1 MNKEENTKGTSRGK
15 RMLFELMNAIM
26 DLENYCEKLE
36 RENKHLNEQLDV
48 ALKDYDKLQ
57 ENWERLYN
65 FTSERFNATQ
75 DAIYLDVLE
84 QMQRLE
90 GKENENNQ

>member
-1 MNKEENTKGTSRGK
+1 MNRAKK
-15 RMLFELMNAIM
+15 RLFELMDTIM
-26 DLENYCEKLE
+26 DLQNYMQRLE
-36 RENKHLNEQLDV
+36 SENKHLNEQLDV
-48 ALKDYDKLQ
+48 ALKDYDKLL

-75 DAIYLDVLE
+75 DAVYLDVLE

-90 GKENENNQ
+90 GKEN

>member
-1 MNKEENTKGTSRGK
+1 MNRAKK
-15 RMLFELMNAIM
+15 RLFELMDAIM
-26 DLENYCEKLE
+26 DLQNYMERLE
-36 RENKHLNEQLDV
+36 SENKHLNEQLDV

-57 ENWERLYN
+57 RNWERLYN

-90 GKENENNQ
+90 GKEN

>member
-1 MNKEENTKGTSRGK
+1 MNRAK
-15 RMLFELMNAIM
+15 RRLFELMDTIM
-26 DLENYCEKLE
+26 DLQNYMQRLE
-36 RENKHLNEQLDV
+36 RDNKHLNEQLDV

-57 ENWERLYN
+57 GNWEKLYN

-75 DAIYLDVLE
+75 DAVYLDVLE

-90 GKENENNQ
+90 GEGK

>member
-1 MNKEENTKGTSRGK
+1 MNNINNSAQRVK
-15 RMLFELMNAIM
+15 RDLWQLMDSIM
-26 DLENYCEKLE
+26 SLHNERDRLE
-36 RENKHLNEQLDV
+36 RENRHLNEQLDV

-75 DAIYLDVLE
+75 DAVYLDVLE

-90 GKENENNQ
+90 GKDNG

>member
-1 MNKEENTKGTSRGK
+1 MNRAK
-15 RMLFELMNAIM
+15 RRLFELMNAII
-26 DLENYCEKLE
+26 DLQNCYEKLE
-36 RENKHLNEQLDV
+36 SENKHLNEQLDV

-75 DAIYLDVLE
+75 NGVYLDVLE

-90 GKENENNQ
+90 GKDE

>member
-1 MNKEENTKGTSRGK
+1 MNRAK
-15 RMLFELMNAIM
+15 RRLFELMDTIM
-26 DLENYCEKLE
+26 DLQNYMQRLE
-36 RENKHLNEQLDV
+36 RDNKHLNEQLDV

-75 DAIYLDVLE
+75 ETLYLDVLE

-90 GKENENNQ
+90 GKDE

>member
-1 MNKEENTKGTSRGK
+1 MNRAK
-15 RMLFELMNAIM
+15 RRLFELMDTIM
-26 DLENYCEKLE
+26 DLQNYMQRLE
-36 RENKHLNEQLDV
+36 RDNKHLNEQLDV

-57 ENWERLYN
+57 GNWERLYN

-75 DAIYLDVLE
+75 DAVYLDVLE

-90 GKENENNQ
+90 GKDN

>member
-1 MNKEENTKGTSRGK
+1 MNRAK
-15 RMLFELMNAIM
+15 RRLFELMDAIM
-26 DLENYCEKLE
+26 DLQNYMERLE
-36 RENKHLNEQLDV
+36 RDNKHLNEQLDV

-75 DAIYLDVLE
+75 NAVYLDVLE

-90 GKENENNQ
+90 GKDN

>member
-1 MNKEENTKGTSRGK
+1 MNRAKK
-15 RMLFELMNAIM
+15 RLFELMDTIM
-26 DLENYCEKLE
+26 DLQNYMQRLE

-57 ENWERLYN
+57 ENWERLYK

-75 DAIYLDVLE
+75 DAVYLDILE

-90 GKENENNQ
+90 GKEN